1 VISWL
6 SLEMTIASVSTY
18 IVERRVKSQLDQVE
32 NVSLAMSER
41 AICPPLRWNDGKIGS
56 LINKEQAMLA
66 RPWKRL
72 WNKSTSL
79 GNGRSLQESSGVVSS
94 RPVGDN
100 WSVPRS
106 STREIVGEGGL
117 TGQLNASC
125 SRGRVR
131 GKSTFSGMPLAGA
144 SESRFRRRIRWMA
157 EVPGEAGGEEE
168 EADTI
173 VVAVGGMG
181 RIEESA
187 PSRLRG
193 VGGGEKGKEGVC

>member
-1 VISWL
+1 MSVFPAHESCSRPL
-6 SLEMTIASVSTY
+6 TSTKARFHAS
-18 IVERRVKSQLDQVE
+18 
-32 NVSLAMSER
+32 
-41 AICPPLRWNDGKIGS
+41 
-56 LINKEQAMLA
+56 INKEMCKTTRTGHFAAGLDGHTVSLCEA
-66 RPWKRL
+66 R
-72 WNKSTSL
+72 
-79 GNGRSLQESSGVVSS
+79 GRGICEWPEGKQVTAATKLE
-94 RPVGDN
+94 PLTN